1 MMRCCN
7 FVQGIFSLPP
17 FKRQSSDPC
26 PISEDFRR
34 VVRNVESM
42 GKWARLVGQSLGLG
56 LARFVDGPL
65 KVLLL
70 QVMAAKS
77 ESGKSNCLLEKRSM
91 DEKSRIKHN

>member
-1 MMRCCN
+1 M
-7 FVQGIFSLPP
+7 
-17 FKRQSSDPC
+17 
-26 PISEDFRR
+26 
-34 VVRNVESM
+34 VRNVGSM
-42 GKWARLVGQSLGLG
+42 GRWAGLAGRSLGLG

-77 ESGKSNCLLEKRSM
+77 ESGKLNCSLEKRSV